1 MKILG
6 RLSLG
11 AAALAAL
18 LGTSAGPAHVHEKWF
33 VGEPAGVLR
42 WDLRFRPLPL
52 AIVGAVLLVWGVGP
66 KNLSL
71 WTEGLRERLLPLTPS
86 VG

>member
-11 AAALAAL
+11 TAALAAL
-18 LGTSAGPAHVHEKWF
+18 LGTSAGPAHAHEKWF
-33 VGEPAGVLR
+33 VGEPAGNLR
-42 WDLRFRPLPL
+42 WDLLFQPLPL

-66 KNLSL
+66 KNLPL